1 MIKLIPYLFMKW
13 HLKILFVLVLFF
25 SFGTLSQAQE
35 RKQVE
40 NINNQDG
47 NVTAES
53 AFEKIESSITA
64 GNVEM
69 LSGYFSSQ
77 MYLSLS
83 NGISGYYSS
92 NQAYYVLE
100 DFFKNYRVMDF
111 KFNNI
116 KNGEEGNVYAT
127 GLYNYILNEK
137 RESAQAYVSIKL
149 TGKKWKITQLTI
161 N

>member
-1 MIKLIPYLFMKW
+1 MKRFS
-13 HLKILFVLVLFF
+13 KILFILLLFV
-25 SFGTLSQAQE
+25 SFITLSQAQE
-35 RKQVE
+35 AEQVKD
-40 NINNQDG
+40 INNQEG
-47 NVTAES
+47 KVTAGA
-53 AFEKIESSITA
+53 AFEKIESSIAA

-100 DFFKNYRVMDF
+100 DFFKNYRVVDF
-111 KFNNI
+111 KFNNV
-116 KNGEEGNVYAT
+116 KNGEEDNVYAT

-149 TGKKWKITQLTI
+149 AGEKWKITQLTI

>member
-1 MIKLIPYLFMKW
+1 MKRFS
-13 HLKILFVLVLFF
+13 KILFILLLFISF
-25 SFGTLSQAQE
+25 SIINLAQGTKQE
-35 RKQVE
+35 KD
-40 NINNQDG
+40 INNQEGDASAG
-47 NVTAES
+47 A
-53 AFEKIESSITA
+53 AFEKIESSIAA

-111 KFNNI
+111 KFNNV
-116 KNGEEGNVYAT
+116 KNGEEDNVYAT

-137 RESAQAYVSIKL
+137 RETAQAYVSIKL